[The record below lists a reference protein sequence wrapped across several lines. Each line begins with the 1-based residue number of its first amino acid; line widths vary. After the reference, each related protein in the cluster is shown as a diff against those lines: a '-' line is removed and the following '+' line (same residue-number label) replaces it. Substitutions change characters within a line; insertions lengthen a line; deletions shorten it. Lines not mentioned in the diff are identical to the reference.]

1 MLLRSSS
8 TPVLGSL
15 LPSFSDSPNNNC
27 NHYETNTIIK
37 HPPTTIHQN
46 HNRHSFHQTGSLNY
60 HSISPSIADLNRNKG
75 FRRAQSEGNLEGLA
89 YASCNSS
96 EDQYI
101 KPSKFSGRPKSIML
115 QTIPSFSFYNLKGE
129 LEDGEEEEESDIE
142 DDKERVEVERV
153 MAMGAQIQSLENKMN
168 NMILTEEVNVK
179 DDIWNMGFDQET
191 FLARGLGIGSG
202 DGGGS
207 GGGGGCGSGGEF
219 NSAGSG
225 GDGEDKR
232 GVEEYYKRMVEENP
246 GNPLFLRNYAQFL
259 YQSKRDLQSADEYYS
274 RAILADPKDGEI
286 LSQYAKLVWELH
298 HDQDRASSYFERAVQ
313 ASPKDSHVHAAYAS
327 FLWET
332 EEYGGE
338 CDVPKDL
345 KAMSPHFH
353 GTAASASA

>member
-1 MLLRSSS
+1 
-8 TPVLGSL
+8 
-15 LPSFSDSPNNNC
+15 
-27 NHYETNTIIK
+27 
-37 HPPTTIHQN
+37 
-46 HNRHSFHQTGSLNY
+46 
-60 HSISPSIADLNRNKG
+60 
-75 FRRAQSEGNLEGLA
+75 
-89 YASCNSS
+89 
-96 EDQYI
+96 
-101 KPSKFSGRPKSIML
+101 ML

-259 YQSKRDLQSADEYYS
+259 YQVSFVMSLC
-274 RAILADPKDGEI
+274 
-286 LSQYAKLVWELH
+286 
-298 HDQDRASSYFERAVQ
+298 F
-313 ASPKDSHVHAAYAS
+313 SHS
-327 FLWET
+327 I
-332 EEYGGE
+332 
-338 CDVPKDL
+338 PI
-345 KAMSPHFH
+345 
-353 GTAASASA
+353 